1 MSKTQCKNLRIACFS
16 LWLVN
21 KSNENTVRVGTYLC
35 MYICLWKIKSTK
47 PKIYTKNY
55 IISKYAKNPKTNW
68 LIYIERQN
76 LTKEKTNW
84 SKSQVQNIQGKL

>member
-47 PKIYTKNY
+47 PKIYTKN
-55 IISKYAKNPKTNW
+55 PKTNW

-84 SKSQVQNIQGKL
+84 SKSQAQNIQGKL